1 MQLMKCQNCQFSNF
15 ITKNGE
21 VVLVC
26 SKQNDKI
33 VDYAKGKCKK
43 LKLTVKQNY
52 TVK

>member
-26 SKQNDKI
+26 SKQNDKE
-33 VDYAKGKCKK
+33 VDYDKGKCTK
-43 LKLTVKQNY
+43 LKYTTKQTYQVK
-52 TVK
+52 

>member
-1 MQLMKCQNCQFSNF
+1 MHLMRCQNCEFSNF
-15 ITKNGE
+15 VERNKE

-26 SKQNDKI
+26 AKQNDKI
-33 VDYAKGKCKK
+33 VDYAKGKCTK

>member
-1 MQLMKCQNCQFSNF
+1 MHLMKCKNCKFSNF
-15 ITKNGE
+15 ITKNSE

-26 SKQNDKI
+26 SKQNDKE
-33 VDYAKGKCKK
+33 VDYAKDKCTK